1 MVIFFLDFRRGSN
14 KESGSEVEIS
24 PLALD
29 MKKEQ
34 IVRLQFTDSE
44 EEEGMGLE
52 AVTPSLRTDARSPE
66 NNNHSNVSMSSTET
80 VPTARE
86 VTRNV
91 AVTQEGKKDSAESSP
106 TKSTPGESESLKENH
121 TGDSNNDKV
130 QVVKDKS
137 DNNKEDGGV
146 CENMKG
152 VSNFQKD
159 GSFSGSSSTA
169 AQTPVLND
177 KENID
182 TTSKQ
187 DAQSEEILADRAE
200 FLKTLHDTS
209 EILLKIKSSMK
220 DPVVRQKVSEDNNGK
235 TSSEEMKG
243 CFSVRT
249 TSDVE
254 GACENQKQELNV
266 SNSTVEL
273 LTASVDGLDLSDLG
287 CRGRAGDSSDRSGA
301 LADISSSVHSSAILK
316 DNSRESLRDDFSF
329 PAHQDYIPQ
338 CNATDSVNEEISS
351 VENSLQ
357 HEHYGGGPSFGS
369 PILHVNANISCHTS
383 GHSSDHQ
390 MESSYN
396 PMSSYNNYSNS
407 NNNNS
412 SSCLTDSVSFHE
424 RDSGCSPRK
433 HKRRDRRKEAANQ
446 LSSSSSAG
454 QSMAIPEGSYAGQ
467 GKHRDRSYLGKVV
480 ESSFCFYILDVKAA
494 LFIFIFLKDSY
505 YSGQK
510 F

>member
-1 MVIFFLDFRRGSN
+1 M
-14 KESGSEVEIS
+14 EIS
-24 PLALD
+24 PLAVD

-34 IVRLQFTDSE
+34 IMRLQFTDSE
-44 EEEGMGLE
+44 EEEGEGLE

-66 NNNHSNVSMSSTET
+66 NNNHSNVSVSSTET

-91 AVTQEGKKDSAESSP
+91 AVTQEGKKDSAENSP
-106 TKSTPGESESLKENH
+106 TKSTPGESESLKENR

-137 DNNKEDGGV
+137 DNNKEDGSV
-146 CENMKG
+146 CENMKV

-159 GSFSGSSSTA
+159 GSFSGNSSTA

-209 EILLKIKSSMK
+209 EILLKIKSSME
-220 DPVVRQKVSEDNNGK
+220 DPVVRHKVSEDNNGK
-235 TSSEEMKG
+235 MSSEEMEG

-273 LTASVDGLDLSDLG
+273 LTADVDGLDLSDSG

-329 PAHQDYIPQ
+329 PTHQDYIPQ
-338 CNATDSVNEEISS
+338 CNTTDSVNVEISS

-369 PILHVNANISCHTS
+369 PILQVNANISCHTS

-390 MESSYN
+390 TESSYN
-396 PMSSYNNYSNS
+396 PMSSYNNYS

-433 HKRRDRRKEAANQ
+433 HKRRDRRMEAANQ
-446 LSSSSSAG
+446 LSSSSSAS
-454 QSMAIPEGSYAGQ
+454 QSMVIPEGSYAGQ

-480 ESSFCFYILDVKAA
+480 LLQCFSKHFDFYILDVKVA
-494 LFIFIFLKDSY
+494 LFIFIFWRDSY
-505 YSGQK
+505 YSVQK
-510 F
+510 S

>member
-1 MVIFFLDFRRGSN
+1 M
-14 KESGSEVEIS
+14 EIS
-24 PLALD
+24 PLAVD

-34 IVRLQFTDSE
+34 IMRLQFTDSE
-44 EEEGMGLE
+44 EEEGEGLE

-66 NNNHSNVSMSSTET
+66 NNNHSNVSVSSTET

-91 AVTQEGKKDSAESSP
+91 AVTQEGKKDSAENSP
-106 TKSTPGESESLKENH
+106 TKSTPGESESLKENR

-137 DNNKEDGGV
+137 DNNKEDGSV
-146 CENMKG
+146 CENMKV

-209 EILLKIKSSMK
+209 EILLKIKSSME
-220 DPVVRQKVSEDNNGK
+220 DPVVRHKVSEDNNGK
-235 TSSEEMKG
+235 MSSEEMEG

-249 TSDVE
+249 TSNVE

-273 LTASVDGLDLSDLG
+273 LTADVDGLDLSDSG

-329 PAHQDYIPQ
+329 PTHQDYIPQ
-338 CNATDSVNEEISS
+338 CNTTDSVNDEISS

-369 PILHVNANISCHTS
+369 PILQVNANISCHTS
-383 GHSSDHQ
+383 GHSSDHRT
-390 MESSYN
+390 ESSYN
-396 PMSSYNNYSNS
+396 PLSSYNNYS

-433 HKRRDRRKEAANQ
+433 HKRRDRRMEAANQ

-454 QSMAIPEGSYAGQ
+454 QSMVIPEGSYAGQ

-480 ESSFCFYILDVKAA
+480 LLQCFSKQLDCYILDVKVA
-494 LFIFIFLKDSY
+494 LFIFIFWRDSY
-505 YSGQK
+505 YSVQK
-510 F
+510 S